1 VENVGIDEQ
10 DLVWFTDLWMAGFL
24 LLGVVGLFIWTHGW
38 IATGRPMRPT
48 PMAIKNRRAGRA
60 RRPIRARHSVAKMRL
75 LVIARANAPVAVRS
89 RRSARTPDR
98 PIAA

>member
-1 VENVGIDEQ
+1 MGIDER

-38 IATGRPMRPT
+38 IATGRPMRAT
-48 PMAIKNRRAGRA
+48 PMAMKNRRAGRA
-60 RRPIRARHSVAKMRL
+60 GRPIRARHAAAKVRPL
-75 LVIARANAPVAVRS
+75 AIGRANAPVAVRS